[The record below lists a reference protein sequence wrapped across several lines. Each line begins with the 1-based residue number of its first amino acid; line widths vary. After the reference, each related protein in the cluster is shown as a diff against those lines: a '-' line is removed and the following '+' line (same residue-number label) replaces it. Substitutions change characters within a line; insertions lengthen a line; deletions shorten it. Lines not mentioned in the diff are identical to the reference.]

1 MASKFDVGDVTR
13 ISVVFKNLA
22 GTVVDP
28 TVVKISIKLPTDVV
42 LEYTYL
48 IGAEVIKDS
57 TGTYHMDYPITI
69 DGMHYYKWTG
79 TGAVYAAEESQF
91 FVRITQF

>member
-1 MASKFDVGDVTR
+1 MAGRIDIGDVMR
-13 ISVVFKNLA
+13 LKVIFKDLA
-22 GTVVDP
+22 GAVVDP
-28 TVVKISIKLPTDVV
+28 TAVTVQIKLPTDVV

-57 TGTYHMDYPITI
+57 TGTYHMDYLITM

-91 FVRITQF
+91 FVKITQF

>member
-28 TVVKISIKLPTDVV
+28 TVVKIRIKLPTNVE
-42 LEYTYL
+42 LAYEYL

-57 TGTYHMDYPITI
+57 TGTYHMDYPITM

-91 FVRITQF
+91 FVKITQF

>member
-1 MASKFDVGDVTR
+1 MANSFDIGDVARLT
-13 ISVVFKNLA
+13 VVFKNLA
-22 GTVVDP
+22 GSVVDP
-28 TVVKISIKLPTDVV
+28 TAVKVYIKLPTDAF

-48 IGAEVIKDS
+48 VGAEVIKDS
-57 TGTYHMDYPITI
+57 VGTYHMDYPITM

-91 FVRITQF
+91 FVKITQF

>member
-1 MASKFDVGDVTR
+1 MAKQFDIGDITRLTVT
-13 ISVVFKNLA
+13 FKNLA

-28 TVVKISIKLPTDVV
+28 TTVKIQIKLPTDAF

-48 IGAEVIKDS
+48 TGIEVIKDS
-57 TGTYHMDYPITI
+57 VGTYHIDFLITQ
-69 DGMHYYKWTG
+69 GGLHYYKWTG

-91 FVRITQF
+91 FVKITQF